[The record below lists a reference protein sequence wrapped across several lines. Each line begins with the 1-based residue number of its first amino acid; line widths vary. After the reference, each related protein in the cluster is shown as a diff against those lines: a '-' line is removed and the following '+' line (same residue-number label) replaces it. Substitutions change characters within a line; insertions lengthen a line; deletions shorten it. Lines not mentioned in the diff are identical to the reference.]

1 MPEAKEK
8 EMETTDLKSLTLDEL
23 LGLGAGDVGYI
34 RLVET
39 DEGPQYELRDA
50 DGSQL
55 ATAATA
61 DAALFAAEHLDIE
74 PVTLH

>member
-1 MPEAKEK
+1 
-8 EMETTDLKSLTLDEL
+8 MEEYTDDLKFLTMDEL

-34 RLVET
+34 RLIET
-39 DEGPQYELRDA
+39 EDGPQYELRDA